1 MVAVAKGLPG
11 KNDVRQVLVPLVLL
25 EGGSAPELL
34 RRKVSLSERHLDLL
48 LALCFLRFAKIRGKR
63 VVEIAL
69 RLLHLRPLPFSL
81 YLIVRFRELL
91 HQVVVLDQHSS
102 LLSKVELLLQ
112 DRLWIVAWRILNF
125 SKNQRVFRSNALE
138 FFLSILLLVYMKL
151 QVFKLSLRISNKTC
165 FDLGR
170 RMVDVLQVA
179 KKRFVVPADL
189 LVLLLKLSISYSI

>member
-1 MVAVAKGLPG
+1 
-11 KNDVRQVLVPLVLL
+11 
-25 EGGSAPELL
+25 
-34 RRKVSLSERHLDLL
+34 
-48 LALCFLRFAKIRGKR
+48 
-63 VVEIAL
+63 
-69 RLLHLRPLPFSL
+69 
-81 YLIVRFRELL
+81 LL